1 MWRFV
6 CAFRKFI
13 RCQTW
18 IEHVL
23 GVGNSEHTRWIGTLI
38 LLYVFLL
45 LCSAHFHL
53 HWLSTCKG
61 LESHYSVSSP
71 ASAMGHSHKCVLKS
85 LTDRHYWLLGTC
97 RETLLETS
105 FIGERSSARIWAPCK
120 NKLTKLVTGQMIIA
134 WSFVEATAW
143 RERATGQPA
152 LPQGDSR
159 HWEPPGL
166 KKKGCWWKDKYGIQ
180 KGCGIRP
187 EVFLFHQLAWRY
199 GPSGT
204 PRKPRKH
211 GHEGSTFLRN
221 SEWAYLSLNM
231 KFPLHH
237 YG

>member
-105 FIGERSSARIWAPCK
+105 FIGERSSARIWASCK

-166 KKKGCWWKDKYGIQ
+166 KKKDADGKINMEFRRAVESDQRSFCSINLHDAMA
-180 KGCGIRP
+180 
-187 EVFLFHQLAWRY
+187 HQVRL
-199 GPSGT
+199 
-204 PRKPRKH
+204 
-211 GHEGSTFLRN
+211 GSRA
-221 SEWAYLSLNM
+221 SMDMKAVLS
-231 KFPLHH
+231 
-237 YG
+237 